1 MGDGRRLPRVTWY
14 RNGHEQSVQLHK
26 FGLMQLA
33 AAGRI
38 TLRELPVTA
47 AAAELPPEL
56 VAHPWRR
63 LVVIAVEHSGERMLA
78 AIDGEDSPF
87 QLSDVLRHVDRYFT
101 CTYAPCVYEERRFGF
116 ALPWQTDAERRP
128 YVEWQERVTDRLGHL
143 FHRVRPTAPIGPA
156 LPDIRQSDWLM
167 TRLGHLRT
175 KVRRRFTDTID
186 WHPQLAGFEA
196 RWSQLQQ
203 WRALPP
209 TADIVLKDSL
219 WGWPRHRIA
228 LHRALARLAADG
240 WTVKAEL
247 HHRQAEPYELGDQ
260 PPPDPAAFPMLVGG
274 GVGPGYETA
283 LAASRVGVFATGFHY
298 GWRNIVTL
306 AWTIGLPVLSD
317 PIPYRFPFDHRPLLS
332 ETDGDWGDLEAWLR
346 PLATPDAAARRRRLQ
361 HFDAVCSPLAV
372 GQQLLDDCLGRRA
385 EGQTGH

>member
-1 MGDGRRLPRVTWY
+1 MDVLERPPRVTWY

-33 AAGRI
+33 ATGRI
-38 TLRELPVTA
+38 RLRELPVTA
-47 AAAELPPEL
+47 AAAELPAEL

-63 LVVIAVEHSGERMLA
+63 LALIAVDHGGERLLA

-101 CTYAPCVYEERRFGF
+101 CTYAPCFYEARRFDF
-116 ALPWQTDAERRP
+116 ALPWQTSAELRP
-128 YVEWQERVTDRLGHL
+128 YQEWQERVTDRLGHL
-143 FHRVRPTAPIGPA
+143 FERVRPTAPIGPA
-156 LPDIRQSDWLM
+156 LPDIRDPSWLA
-167 TRLGHLRT
+167 TRLRHLRT
-175 KVRRRFTDTID
+175 KLRQRFTASID
-186 WHPQLAGFEA
+186 WRPQLAAFEA
-196 RWSQLQQ
+196 RWSQLHH
-203 WRALPP
+203 WRRLDPS
-209 TADIVLKDSL
+209 ADVVLKDSL

-228 LHRALARLAADG
+228 LHRELARLAADG
-240 WTVKAEL
+240 WSVRAEL

-260 PPPDPAAFPMLVGG
+260 PPPDPAAFPLVVGG

-306 AWTIGLPVLSD
+306 AWAIGLPVLSD
-317 PIPYRFPFDHRPLLS
+317 PVPYRFPFDHRPLLS
-332 ETDGDWGDLEAWLR
+332 ATDGDWSDLESRLR
-346 PLATPDAAARRRRLQ
+346 PLVSPDAAARQRRLQ

-385 EGQTGH
+385 EGQTGN

>member
-1 MGDGRRLPRVTWY
+1 MDHLERPPRVTWY

-33 AAGRI
+33 ATGRI
-38 TLRELPVTA
+38 RLRELPVTA
-47 AAAELPPEL
+47 AAAELPAEL

-63 LVVIAVEHSGERMLA
+63 LALIAVDHGGERMLA

-101 CTYAPCVYEERRFGF
+101 CTYAPCFYEARRFDF
-116 ALPWQTDAERRP
+116 ALPWQTSAELRP
-128 YVEWQERVTDRLGHL
+128 YQEWQERVTDRLGHL
-143 FHRVRPTAPIGPA
+143 FERVRPTAPIGPA
-156 LPDIRQSDWLM
+156 LPDIRDPSWLS
-167 TRLGHLRT
+167 TRLRHLRT
-175 KVRRRFTDTID
+175 KLRRRFTASID
-186 WHPQLAGFEA
+186 WRPQLAAFEA

-203 WRALPP
+203 WRRLDPS
-209 TADIVLKDSL
+209 ADVVLKDSL

-228 LHRALARLAADG
+228 LHRELARLAADG
-240 WTVKAEL
+240 WSVRAEL

-260 PPPDPAAFPMLVGG
+260 PPPDPAAFPLVVGG

-306 AWTIGLPVLSD
+306 AWAIGLPVLSD
-317 PIPYRFPFDHRPLLS
+317 PVPYRFPFDHRPLLS
-332 ETDGDWGDLEAWLR
+332 ATDGDWSDLESRLQ
-346 PLATPDAAARRRRLQ
+346 PLVTPDAAARQRRLQ

-372 GQQLLDDCLGRRA
+372 GQQLLDDCLDRRA
-385 EGQTGH
+385 EGQTGN